1 LVLTNVIL
9 TLTNLGLSKTRTQMI
24 IGASIGI
31 FAAFAIGVFPSFQP
45 GMASLANQGN
55 ATSSMSI
62 PLADIPFYSENITVT
77 GQNPIN
83 ATHVE
88 VSLSGN
94 GTLLLPN
101 STETIAVN
109 SSGSALVNFETTSVI
124 AQELLTKE
132 DGSENASATIYEI
145 TRHDVNARTEKG
157 VVTAIFET
165 NSTGQLA
172 FLDGMIAVGQA
183 DVDAAGN
190 TDITL
195 WEFETGIP
203 YEKNWME
210 LLMMSP
216 QEQ

>member
-1 LVLTNVIL
+1 
-9 TLTNLGLSKTRTQMI
+9 
-24 IGASIGI
+24 
-31 FAAFAIGVFPSFQP
+31 
-45 GMASLANQGN
+45 
-55 ATSSMSI
+55 
-62 PLADIPFYSENITVT
+62 
-77 GQNPIN
+77 
-83 ATHVE
+83 VE

-94 GTLLLPN
+94 GTLTLPN

-109 SSGSALVNFETTSVI
+109 STGSALVNFETTSVI
-124 AQELLTKE
+124 AQELLTTAE
-132 DGSENASATIYEI
+132 DDDASENASATIYEI

-157 VVTAIFET
+157 VVTAVFET

-172 FLDGMIAVGQA
+172 YLDGMIAVGQA
-183 DVDAAGN
+183 DVDEAGN

-216 QEQ
+216 QE

>member
-1 LVLTNVIL
+1 
-9 TLTNLGLSKTRTQMI
+9 MI

-31 FAAFAIGVFPSFQP
+31 FAALIIGVFSSFQP
-45 GMASLANQGN
+45 GAASIANQSN
-55 ATSSMSI
+55 AITMSI
-62 PLADIPFYSENITVT
+62 PVADTPFYRENITVT

-83 ATHVE
+83 ATHVG
-88 VSLSGN
+88 VTLSGN

-101 STETIAVN
+101 SPETIAVN

-165 NSTGQLA
+165 NSTGQLS
-172 FLDGMIAVGQA
+172 FLDGIIAVGQA

-195 WEFETGIP
+195 WEFETGIL

-210 LLMMSP
+210 LLLMSP
-216 QEQ
+216 QE

>member
-1 LVLTNVIL
+1 MCHLD
-9 TLTNLGLSKTRTQMI
+9 LSDMDSSKARNQMI
-24 IGASIGI
+24 IIGTSIIGI
-31 FAAFAIGVFPSFQP
+31 FVALMIGVFSSFHP
-45 GMASLANQGN
+45 VMASPANQDN
-55 ATSSMSI
+55 TTSSLMTLPI
-62 PLADIPFYSENITVT
+62 ADTPFYRENITVT
-77 GQNPIN
+77 AQNPIN

-94 GTLLLPN
+94 GTLTLPN

-109 SSGSALVNFETTSVI
+109 STGTALVNFETTSVI
-124 AQELLTKE
+124 AQQFLTSE

-145 TRHDVNARTEKG
+145 TRHDANARTEKG
-157 VVTAIFET
+157 AVIAIFET

-172 FLDGMIAVGQA
+172 FLDGLIAVGQA

-210 LLMMSP
+210 LLMMSS
-216 QEQ
+216 QE

>member
-1 LVLTNVIL
+1 
-9 TLTNLGLSKTRTQMI
+9 LSDMGSSKIRTQMI
-24 IGASIGI
+24 IGTSIIGI
-31 FAAFAIGVFPSFQP
+31 FAALIIGVFPSFQL

-55 ATSSMSI
+55 ATSSPTI
-62 PLADIPFYSENITVT
+62 PIANRPFYSENITVT
-77 GQNPIN
+77 AQNPIN

-94 GTLLLPN
+94 GTLTLPN
-101 STETIAVN
+101 STVTIAVN
-109 SSGSALVNFETTSVI
+109 STGTALVNFDTTSVI

-145 TRHDVNARTEKG
+145 TRHDVNTRTEKG

-165 NSTGQLA
+165 NSTGELA
-172 FLDGMIAVGQA
+172 FLDGLIGVGQA

-195 WEFETGIP
+195 WEFETGIS

-210 LLMMSP
+210 LLMMMSSP
-216 QEQ
+216 E

>member
-1 LVLTNVIL
+1 MCHLD
-9 TLTNLGLSKTRTQMI
+9 LSDMDLSRTRTQMI
-24 IGASIGI
+24 IGTSIIGI
-31 FAAFAIGVFPSFQP
+31 FAALAIGVFSSFQLSA
-45 GMASLANQGN
+45 ASLTNQGN
-55 ATSSMSI
+55 TTTVTSL
-62 PLADIPFYSENITVT
+62 PVADIPFYREHITVT

-94 GTLLLPN
+94 GNLTLPN
-101 STETIAVN
+101 STQAIAVN
-109 SSGSALVNFETTSVI
+109 STGTALVNFETTSAI
-124 AQELLTKE
+124 AQEFLTSE

-145 TRHDVNARTEKG
+145 TRHDVQTRTEKG
-157 VVTAIFET
+157 IVTAIFET

-203 YEKNWME
+203 YVKNWME
-210 LLMMSP
+210 LLMSP
-216 QEQ
+216 QE

>member
-1 LVLTNVIL
+1 
-9 TLTNLGLSKTRTQMI
+9 
-24 IGASIGI
+24 
-31 FAAFAIGVFPSFQP
+31 
-45 GMASLANQGN
+45 
-55 ATSSMSI
+55 MSI

>member
-1 LVLTNVIL
+1 MSS
-9 TLTNLGLSKTRTQMI
+9 GKTRSQII
-24 IGASIGI
+24 IGTNIVGI
-31 FAAFAIGVFPSFQP
+31 FAALAIVVSSIFQP

-55 ATSSMSI
+55 ATSSMTLPI
-62 PLADIPFYSENITVT
+62 ADKLFYREHITVT

-94 GTLLLPN
+94 GTLTLPN

-109 SSGSALVNFETTSVI
+109 STGTALVNFDTTSVI
-124 AQELLTKE
+124 AQEFLTKE
-132 DGSENASATIYEI
+132 EDRRENASATIYEI
-145 TRHDVNARTEKG
+145 TRHDVQDRTEKG
-157 VVTAIFET
+157 VVIAIFKT

-172 FLDGMIAVGQA
+172 FLDGVIAVGQA
-183 DVDAAGN
+183 NVDAAGN
-190 TDITL
+190 TDIAL
-195 WEFETGIP
+195 WELETGIP

-210 LLMMSP
+210 LLMTSS